1 MQVTLNVPESIFMKE
16 GQGLKNRFVGIKQSR
31 FAWTIKRYLIIGTAS
46 AVAGIVSDGLNRALT
61 ATGTDSRL
69 ISVQSVPNPKGQTAV
84 RQMR

>member
-1 MQVTLNVPESIFMKE
+1 MQVTLNVPESLFVKE
-16 GQGLKNRFVGIKQSR
+16 GQDLKNRLVGIKQSR

-61 ATGTDSRL
+61 ATGTDNRL
-69 ISVQSVPNPKGQTAV
+69 ISVQSVPNPKGQTPI